1 MHLGTMETTS
11 DEFKSGLDPI
21 DRQSSLLT
29 MACLEWVVH
38 MLTYPRHLLV
48 TCFVRASEQL
58 GLFRPHHPLYKVFV
72 TAVEFVGII

>member
-1 MHLGTMETTS
+1 MC
-11 DEFKSGLDPI
+11 P
-21 DRQSSLLT
+21 
-29 MACLEWVVH
+29 EWVMH

-72 TAVEFVGII
+72 SAVEFVGII